1 MHAVLILAKI
11 SPDIICIII
20 TVLLC
25 LAILIAIVIQNII
38 KTKSKARIIEQNKCE
53 YNAWRKRL
61 LDNGRLLPLRNSDNL
76 IRGEECYF
84 AEQALLIEPR
94 SVRKSSRGGVAFR
107 ATKGILIGGGTGTSE
122 SHDEWRTLSSG
133 KLYITSKNI
142 IFDGDMDNRTIKLST
157 LISAKADPCQ
167 IAISSKT
174 YKKTSIFADLN
185 GLIAGNIIK
194 ILCRQN

>member
-1 MHAVLILAKI
+1 MHVALILAKI

-20 TVLLC
+20 TAFLC
-25 LAILIAIVIQNII
+25 VAIFIAMVIQNVI
-38 KTKSKARIIEQNKCE
+38 KAKSKERVIAQNKCE
-53 YNAWRKRL
+53 YSAWRKRL
-61 LDNGRLLPLRNSDNL
+61 LANGRLLPLRTNDNL

-84 AEQALLIEPR
+84 AEPALLIEPR
-94 SVRKSSRGGVAFR
+94 SVRKSLHGGVAFR
-107 ATKGILIGGGTGTSE
+107 ATKGVLIGGGTGTSE
-122 SHDEWRTLSSG
+122 SHDEWRTLSTG
-133 KLYITSKNI
+133 MLYITRKNI

-174 YKKTSIFADLN
+174 YKKTSIFANLN
-185 GLIAGNIIK
+185 GLIAGDIIK